1 MTTRQHLIE
10 QDCMDKLRWSVD
22 RVASASDEEMIQA
35 LTTFDKQLPP
45 PPPQSDSPRPMSPPI
60 ATGITHI
67 VERLRESIRMKTSC
81 ITSDDLL
88 TEDEDL
94 LRSSIDTDKQ
104 TLQNELDTLRDQIDE
119 KRIEE
124 TKKTKILNLLQTVV
138 QSVGGTDD
146 VLHLKE
152 VVVQLAAIK
161 AAIKRLKKLIG

>member
-10 QDCMDKLRWSVD
+10 QDCMDKLRWTVD
-22 RVASASDEEMIQA
+22 RVAAASDEEMIQA
-35 LTTFDKQLPP
+35 LTMFDKQTLPP
-45 PPPQSDSPRPMSPPI
+45 RPDSPRPMTPP
-60 ATGITHI
+60 AKTCSTHI

-88 TEDEDL
+88 MEDEDL

-104 TLQNELDTLRDQIDE
+104 TLKNELNVLRDQIDE

-124 TKKTKILNLLQTVV
+124 TKKNKILNLLQAVV
-138 QSVGGTDD
+138 QSVGGVDD

-161 AAIKRLKKLIG
+161 ATTKRLKKLIG